1 MTDEPPIDQPSQDGA
16 ASVYAPTDVPIVVNL
31 QYVKDLSF
39 ENPRA
44 PQSLTGGTAPEVAVK
59 VDVTADNIGGDSF
72 EVVVHVV
79 ASATASDETVFL
91 LELSYAGV
99 FTFQNVSRERMR
111 PLCLVECPRLLFPFV
126 RNVVAEATREGGF
139 PPLLI
144 NPIDFGEL
152 YRRTAERA
160 AAASGDSAA
169 VASEDSAA
177 AAVDA

>member
-1 MTDEPPIDQPSQDGA
+1 MTDQPPTDQAAQDGA
-16 ASVYAPTDVPIVVNL
+16 APVYTPTDVPIVVNL

-44 PQSLTGGTAPEVAVK
+44 PQSLTSGSAPEVAVK
-59 VDVTADNIGGDSF
+59 VDVTADNVGGESF

-79 ASATASDETVFL
+79 ANATAGGETVFL

-99 FTFQNVSRERMR
+99 FTFQNVPREQMR
-111 PLCLVECPRLLFPFV
+111 PLCLIECPRLMFPFV

-144 NPIDFGEL
+144 NPIDFAEL
-152 YRRTAERA
+152 YRRTAERTA
-160 AAASGDSAA
+160 AAT
-169 VASEDSAA
+169 EAA
-177 AAVDA
+177 APAPAPAAPADA